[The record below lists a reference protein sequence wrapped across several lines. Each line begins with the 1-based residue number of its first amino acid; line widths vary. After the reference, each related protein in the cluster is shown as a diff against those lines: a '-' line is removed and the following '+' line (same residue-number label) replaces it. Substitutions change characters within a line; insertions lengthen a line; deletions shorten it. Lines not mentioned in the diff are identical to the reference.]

1 MERENFKPS
10 EEEMFLIERTVE
22 LKKFV
27 ESSGVNL
34 DIEKVLRSKYFVI
47 VEIYTL
53 MNLSVD
59 CNQLRFLILLILL
72 AADICYQVKDENRAF
87 YFYNEARVAA
97 TYANI
102 SQIKTESLMGLG
114 LVTMSIGLW
123 DEAIIILKKN
133 LQYAW

>member
-47 VEIYTL
+47 LEIYTL

-72 AADICYQVKDENRAF
+72 AADICYQVKD
-87 YFYNEARVAA
+87 
-97 TYANI
+97 
-102 SQIKTESLMGLG
+102 
-114 LVTMSIGLW
+114 
-123 DEAIIILKKN
+123 
-133 LQYAW
+133 